1 MPAESLTKREIAAAV
16 LGTAV
21 HGLSLAGELS
31 KQMGTLACCIVPFA
45 WLGAVF
51 LGASASTTKRR
62 LLLLLQ
68 PALTALVW
76 MHLMRGVPY
85 FVHRDADPLI
95 AAIRHY
101 HDMHGIYPPGGI
113 GERETPPELLLLMNG
128 EAWCFYSAEEDDDCR
143 VMCMGIG
150 FNHAVYRFSTDSWWV
165 GD

>member
-1 MPAESLTKREIAAAV
+1 MPAESLTKREVAAAV

-21 HGLSLAGELS
+21 HGFSLASELS
-31 KQMGTLACCIVPFA
+31 NQTGSLACCIVPFA
-45 WLGAVF
+45 WLGALF
-51 LGASASTTKRR
+51 LGGSASTTKKRV
-62 LLLLLQ
+62 LLLLQ

-101 HDMHGIYPPGGI
+101 RDMHGTYPPGGI
-113 GERETPPELLLLMNG
+113 RERETPAELLPLIHG
-128 EAWCFYSAEEDDDCR
+128 SARCFYGAEEDDDCR

-150 FNHAVYRFSTDSWWV
+150 FNHAVYRFSTDTWWV